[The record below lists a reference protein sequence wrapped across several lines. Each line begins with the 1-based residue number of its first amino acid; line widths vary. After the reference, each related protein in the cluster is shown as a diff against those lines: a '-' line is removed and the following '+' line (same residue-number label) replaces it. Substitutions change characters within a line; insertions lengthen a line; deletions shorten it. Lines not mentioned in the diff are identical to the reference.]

1 MTALLLRRLGFSLF
15 SLLVVSLLLFIL
27 TRSIPESPARIVLGD
42 EATASQIAEFDRAH
56 GLDRPIVVQYAV
68 WLERLVLE
76 GDLGRSFTT
85 GLYMNKQIADTFP
98 VTMELVVIAFVL
110 ATILS
115 VFLGSLS
122 AFYRDSLV
130 DYFARLL
137 AVLGVSIPGFWLAL
151 VLILAFAVERDWFP
165 PGGFEPLS
173 AGLRPHLL
181 SIALPCFCLGV
192 FYLAVITRMTRSSLL
207 EVLNQDYMRTARASG
222 LGRGRILMYAMRNA
236 LLPVVTIAGVSFG
249 HMFGWALIIEQIFN
263 IGGMSRALLTAINQ
277 RDYYMVQTVV
287 MVFTIVFVLA
297 NLIADLINASL
308 NPRLAAASS

>member
-1 MTALLLRRLGFSLF
+1 MTSLLLRRLGFSLF
-15 SLLVVSLLLFIL
+15 SLVVVSLLLFVL

-42 EATASQIAEFDRAH
+42 DATAAQIAAFDRDH
-56 GLDRPIVVQYAV
+56 GLDRPIVVQYAA
-68 WLERLVLE
+68 WLERVVLA
-76 GDLGRSFTT
+76 GDLGQSFTT
-85 GLYMNKQIADTFP
+85 GLSMNRQIADTFP
-98 VTMELVVIAFVL
+98 VTMELVVVAFVV
-110 ATILS
+110 ASMLS
-115 VFLGSLS
+115 IVLGTLS
-122 AFYRDSLV
+122 AFYRDSPI

-151 VLILAFAVERDWFP
+151 VLILTFAVDLDWFP
-165 PGGFEPLS
+165 PGGFVPLS
-173 AGLRPHLL
+173 EGLGPHLL
-181 SIALPCFCLGV
+181 SIALPCFCLAV

-222 LGRGRILMYAMRNA
+222 LGRGRLLMYAMRNA

-277 RDYYMVQTVV
+277 RDYFMVQTVV

-297 NLIADLINASL
+297 NLLADLVNAWL
-308 NPRLAAASS
+308 NPRLAAVAS

>member
-1 MTALLLRRLGFSLF
+1 MGSLFLRRLGFSLF
-15 SLLVVSLLLFIL
+15 SLLIVSLLLFVL

-56 GLDRPIVVQYAV
+56 GLDRPIVAQYAV
-68 WLERLVLE
+68 WLEHLVLQ

-85 GLYMNKQIADTFP
+85 GLSMTKQIAETFP
-98 VTMELVVIAFVL
+98 VTMELVVVAFVL

-122 AFYRDSLV
+122 AFYRDSLI
-130 DYFARLL
+130 DYFARLV

-165 PGGFEPLS
+165 AGGFVPLS
-173 AGLRPHLL
+173 EGLVPHLL
-181 SIALPCFCLGV
+181 SIALPCICLGV

-222 LGRGRILMYAMRNA
+222 LGRSRILVYAMRNA
-236 LLPVVTIAGVSFG
+236 LLPVVTIAGISFG

-287 MVFTIVFVLA
+287 IVFTIVFVIA
-297 NLIADLINASL
+297 NLIADLVNARL
-308 NPRLAAASS
+308 NPRLAVAAS

>member
-1 MTALLLRRLGFSLF
+1 MTSLLLRRLGFSLF
-15 SLLVVSLLLFIL
+15 SLVVVSLLLFVL

-42 EATASQIAEFDRAH
+42 DATPAQIAAFDRDH
-56 GLDRPIVVQYAV
+56 GLDRPIVVQYAA
-68 WLERLVLE
+68 WLKRVVVR

-85 GLYMNKQIADTFP
+85 GLRMNEQIADTFP
-98 VTMELVVIAFVL
+98 VTMELVVVAFIAASL
-110 ATILS
+110 LS
-115 VFLGSLS
+115 IFLGTLS
-122 AFYRDSLV
+122 AFYRDGLV
-130 DYFARLL
+130 DYFARLV

-151 VLILAFAVERDWFP
+151 ILILAFAVERDWFP
-165 PGGFEPLS
+165 PGGYVPLS
-173 AGLRPHLL
+173 DGLRPHLL
-181 SIALPCFCLGV
+181 SIALPCFCLSV

-222 LGRGRILMYAMRNA
+222 LGRGRLLMYAMRNA

-287 MVFTIVFVLA
+287 MVFTLVFVLA
-297 NLIADLINASL
+297 NLIADLVNAWL
-308 NPRLAAASS
+308 NPRLAVAS